1 MAHDD
6 RSQSIQRHLDA
17 IRDLQAEE
25 AAADAGNW
33 QPRGYYWLY
42 HIMVGMMLGFVG
54 AAASLLVNIIGSL
67 VVNQHPLQLIRV
79 YLTFPMGES
88 SLEADSGK
96 VLFVGCVLYL
106 ITGGL
111 YGIVFHSLM
120 SLYFNKVTIAKRF
133 IVASV
138 IGLALW
144 LVNFYGILLWLQPAL
159 LGGNWIV
166 DMVPIWVAAGTH
178 LLFAWT
184 IALIETWG
192 RFEPLAN
199 RTPVVGHAGVP
210 SDSNNNPSER
220 PSA

>member
-6 RSQSIQRHLDA
+6 RSQLIQRHLDA
-17 IRDLQAEE
+17 IRQLEVDHATAE
-25 AAADAGNW
+25 AANW

-42 HIMVGMMLGFVG
+42 HIIVGTMLGFIG
-54 AAASLLVNIIGSL
+54 AAVSLLANIVGSL
-67 VVNQHPLQLIRV
+67 IVNQYPLQLIRV

-106 ITGGL
+106 ITGGI

-120 SLYFNKVTIAKRF
+120 SIYFHGANLAKRF
-133 IVASV
+133 VVASMV
-138 IGLALW
+138 GVALW
-144 LVNFYGILLWLQPAL
+144 LINFYGILIWLQPAL

-166 DMVPIWVAAGTH
+166 EMVPIWVAVGTH

-184 IALIETWG
+184 MAFIEFWG
-192 RFEPLAN
+192 HFEPLAN
-199 RTPVVGHAGVP
+199 RTPVHGRGIQTNDS
-210 SDSNNNPSER
+210 SDNPSER
-220 PSA
+220 PPA